1 MNKRNV
7 AVAAI
12 VFLAVAAGLVYYM
25 YSPRGAVSR
34 TLGTAHVD
42 QLALHLNEESR
53 TIFIVT
59 VPIHNPTRVSVTIE
73 SAEVTLLVDGVDY
86 SSRVLQNDPVVVNP
100 GTTLDL
106 TKLVQVTG
114 SPVGYQGQGQGQVTY
129 EIGITCNLVGSAES
143 LGLHAEMNQVVEETI
158 NWTYDIL

>member
-7 AVAAI
+7 AVTAI
-12 VFLAVAAGLVYYM
+12 VFLAVVAGLVYYL
-25 YSPRGAVSR
+25 YSPGGAVSR

-59 VPIHNPTRVSVTIE
+59 VPIHNPTSVPVTIE

-86 SSRVLQNDPVVVNP
+86 SSWILQNDPVVVNP
-100 GTTLDL
+100 GTTFDL

-114 SPVGYQGQGQGQVTY
+114 SPVGYQGQGQVTY

-143 LGLHAEMNQVVEETI
+143 LGLHAELNQVVEETI